1 MLNSQD
7 ASTRD
12 NVITAER
19 SFYLNAVIPEMCDF
33 RDTLNTFI
41 VRDFGPQYYIDFDT
55 KSIPALQSDLKILSE
70 RLTKEVEEGIITRN
84 EYRLIMDY
92 ELIQPKNDP
101 DQVADKLI
109 LPSKY
114 KDKIDANVQQ

>member
-1 MLNSQD
+1 MGLSPVDLAIIDSQKMDREQICNIWNVPVVMLNSQD

-33 RDTLNTFI
+33 RDTLNSFI

-92 ELIQPKNDP
+92 
-101 DQVADKLI
+101 
-109 LPSKY
+109 
-114 KDKIDANVQQ
+114 